1 MSDFL
6 IEVQPIDPLISIW
19 SNEKIMVTIKN
30 DMTIEYGESYNP
42 DETATVFWEAILLN
56 GMKIKE
62 LKEENEKLK
71 EYKYKYES
79 LCD

>member
-1 MSDFL
+1 MGDFI
-6 IEVQPIDPLISIW
+6 IEVLPTEQVISIW

-42 DETATVFWEAILLN
+42 DEAATIFWEAILLN
-56 GMKIKE
+56 GKKIKD

-71 EYKYKYES
+71 EYKYMYES
-79 LCD
+79 VCK

>member
-30 DMTIEYGESYNP
+30 DMAIEYGEFYNP
-42 DETATVFWEAILLN
+42 DEAATIFWEAILLN
-56 GMKIKE
+56 GKKIKD

-71 EYKYKYES
+71 EYKYMYEPV
-79 LCD
+79 CK